1 VAKGYSPNVDDPA
14 LKRAMTLMQDIEN
27 GASIELGDVP
37 ALDWSLMKL
46 MKNMIEKHE
55 RKENEKEMKRRG

>member
-14 LKRAMTLMQDIEN
+14 LKRAMTLMDDVEN
-27 GASIELGDVP
+27 GAKIDLGDVS

-55 RKENEKEMKRRG
+55 RKEDEKEMKRHG

>member
-14 LKRAMTLMQDIEN
+14 LKRAMTLMQDIDN

-46 MKNMIEKHE
+46 MKNMIEKHKQ
-55 RKENEKEMKRRG
+55 KEIETEMNRHG

>member
-1 VAKGYSPNVDDPA
+1 
-14 LKRAMTLMQDIEN
+14 MLMQDVEN
-27 GASIELGDVP
+27 GAKIDLADVP

-55 RKENEKEMKRRG
+55 QKEMERKVRN

>member
-1 VAKGYSPNVDDPA
+1 
-14 LKRAMTLMQDIEN
+14 LMQDIEN
-27 GASIELGDVP
+27 GANIELEDVP

-55 RKENEKEMKRRG
+55 RKENEKEMKRHG

>member
-1 VAKGYSPNVDDPA
+1 MDDPA
-14 LKRAMTLMQDIEN
+14 LKRAMTLMQDMEN

-55 RKENEKEMKRRG
+55 RKEDEREMKRHG

>member
-14 LKRAMTLMQDIEN
+14 LKRAMMLMQDIEN

-46 MKNMIEKHE
+46 MKNMIEKHKQ
-55 RKENEKEMKRRG
+55 KEMETEMKRHG